1 MQWCKAMRKI
11 IIMTRTGN
19 DTKANDMSA
28 GTTIDDK
35 GLEEE
40 VDSSGIATY
49 DHVDLPSAS
58 SAIKKGTDAQ
68 TVRTRIE
75 LTLNSIHIVE

>member
-1 MQWCKAMRKI
+1 MNKI
-11 IIMTRTGN
+11 IPMTRAGK
-19 DTKANDMSA
+19 DTKADDMSA

-49 DHVDLPSAS
+49 DCIDLPSALYV
-58 SAIKKGTDAQ
+58 IKKGTDTS
-68 TVRTRIE
+68 TVHTRT
-75 LTLNSIHIVE
+75 

>member
-1 MQWCKAMRKI
+1 MQWRRAMSKI
-11 IIMTRTGN
+11 ILMTRTGN
-19 DTKANDMSA
+19 DTKADDMSA

-58 SAIKKGTDAQ
+58 SAIKKDTDVQ
-68 TVRTRIE
+68 TVHTRTE
-75 LTLNSIHIVE
+75 LNLNSVRIVG

>member
-1 MQWCKAMRKI
+1 MQWRRAMSKI
-11 IIMTRTGN
+11 ILTTRTGN

-40 VDSSGIATY
+40 VDSSGIVTN
-49 DHVDLPSAS
+49 DCVDLPSALYV
-58 SAIKKGTDAQ
+58 INKGTDMP
-68 TVRTRIE
+68 TFHTRIG
-75 LTLNSIHIVE
+75 LI

>member
-1 MQWCKAMRKI
+1 MQWHRSMSKI
-11 IIMTRTGN
+11 ILLTRMRN
-19 DTKANDMSA
+19 DMKANDMSA
-28 GTTIDDK
+28 GTIIDDK

-58 SAIKKGTDAQ
+58 SAINKGTDVQ
-68 TVRTRIE
+68 IVRTR
-75 LTLNSIHIVE
+75 T

>member
-1 MQWCKAMRKI
+1 MQWRRAMSKI
-11 IIMTRTGN
+11 ILMTRMGN
-19 DTKANDMSA
+19 DMKADDMST
-28 GTTIDDK
+28 GTIIDDK

-40 VDSSGIATY
+40 VDSSGIVTY

-68 TVRTRIE
+68 TVCTRIE
-75 LTLNSIHIVE
+75 LTLNYVRIVE

>member
-1 MQWCKAMRKI
+1 MQWRRAMSKI
-11 IIMTRTGN
+11 ILMTRTGN
-19 DTKANDMSA
+19 DMKDDDMST

-49 DHVDLPSAS
+49 DHVDLASAS
-58 SAIKKGTDAQ
+58 SAIKKDTD
-68 TVRTRIE
+68 V
-75 LTLNSIHIVE
+75 